1 MRPSFMT
8 PMQRM
13 QGWRLWVVFTIA
25 TVIVA
30 EVIVSVMS
38 IVLKGEIYGDYLV
51 TGLAAAGI
59 VAPVSL
65 ALPSHI
71 LEGLAWR
78 STLAQPTA
86 HPCSSVAQIRFP

>member
-13 QGWRLWVVFTIA
+13 QGWRLWMVFTIA

-38 IVLKGEIYGDYLV
+38 IVLKGEICGDCLV
-51 TGLAAAGI
+51 VVGA
-59 VAPVSL
+59 VVPVSL
-65 ALPSHI
+65 ALPSHM
-71 LEGLAWR
+71 LEGFGLPGDPR
-78 STLAQPTA
+78 RHNPLLIRV
-86 HPCSSVAQIRFP
+86 HPWLKYVSHDT